1 MEYSYPTPSPVT
13 VTETSFKP
21 FIKYAVIIV
30 LLSLIG
36 FNIFN
41 YLARTTDILSTISAR
56 ILGKT
61 TSVASKTI
69 DIAEEGAKQSI
80 DIVGG
85 ATKSAVKVTSG
96 VIGSTLKD
104 IEHTIDHRN
113 IDRVHPEP
121 QSDDSDSAVQA
132 PRKTGYCY
140 IGNEKGFR
148 SCMYVGENDQCMSNQ
163 VYPTMDVCINPNLRV

>member
-1 MEYSYPTPSPVT
+1 MEYQYTTPTPVT
-13 VTETSFKP
+13 VSESSFKP
-21 FIKYAVIIV
+21 FIKYALIIV

-41 YLARTTDILSTISAR
+41 YLARTTDIISTLSAR
-56 ILGKT
+56 ILGKSA
-61 TSVASKTI
+61 SVATKTI
-69 DIAEEGAKQSI
+69 DIAEEGAKTSI

-113 IDRVHPEP
+113 TDRVHPEP
-121 QSDDSDSAVQA
+121 QSDDTDSSVQA

-140 IGNEKGFR
+140 IGAEKGFR
-148 SCMYVGENDQCMSNQ
+148 SCMYVGENDHCMSNQ
-163 VYPTMDVCINPNLRV
+163 VYPTMEVCINPNLRV